1 MTTCRLAIFARVP
14 ARGLVKTRLAEV
26 VGVDRALEIY
36 EALLAATLRKFA
48 PGEGCFEPEIW
59 VAGDID
65 AFAHWQHRTGMRSLG
80 HRLVA
85 QSNGDLG
92 ERMAR
97 AFDDGVRV
105 LVGTDI
111 PAMTAGYVEQ
121 ALDALR
127 NSDVVLGPTE
137 DGGYCLIGMNS
148 SHPKLF
154 HGIPWSTAGVLA
166 STLRAAE
173 NLRVRLLDE
182 LWDVDDDRNLA
193 RMHSTTSRDR

>member
-1 MTTCRLAIFARVP
+1 MTTSRLAIFARVP
-14 ARGLVKTRLAEV
+14 AKGLVKTRLAEA
-26 VGVDRALEIY
+26 VGADKALEIY
-36 EALLAATLRKFA
+36 EALLAATMRKLA
-48 PGEGCFEPEIW
+48 PGEGRFDPEIW

-65 AFAHWQHRTGMRSLG
+65 AFARWQGRTSMRGLG
-80 HRLVA
+80 YRLVA

-97 AFDDGVRV
+97 AFDDGVRI

-111 PAMTAGYVEQ
+111 PAMTVGYVEQ
-121 ALDALR
+121 ALEALR
-127 NSDVVLGPTE
+127 TSDVVLGPTE
-137 DGGYCLIGMNS
+137 DGGYCLIGMNA

-154 HGIPWSTAGVLA
+154 DGIPWSTAGVLA

-182 LWDVDDDRNLA
+182 LWDVDDARNLA
-193 RMHSTTSRDR
+193 RLRTTPSRGR

>member
-1 MTTCRLAIFARVP
+1 MTTSRMAIFARVP
-14 ARGLVKTRLAEV
+14 AKGLVKTRLAEA
-26 VGVDRALEIY
+26 VGADKALEIY
-36 EALLAATLRKFA
+36 EALLAATLRKLA
-48 PGEGCFEPEIW
+48 PGEGRFDPEIW

-65 AFAHWQHRTGMRSLG
+65 AFARWQGRTGMRGLG

-97 AFDDGVRV
+97 AFDDGVRI

-111 PAMTAGYVEQ
+111 PAMTVGYVEQ
-121 ALDALR
+121 ALEALR
-127 NSDVVLGPTE
+127 TSDVVLGPTE

-148 SHPKLF
+148 PHRKLF

-166 STLRAAE
+166 STLRAAD

-182 LWDVDDDRNLA
+182 LWDVDDARDLA
-193 RMHSTTSRDR
+193 RMRTTPSGDR